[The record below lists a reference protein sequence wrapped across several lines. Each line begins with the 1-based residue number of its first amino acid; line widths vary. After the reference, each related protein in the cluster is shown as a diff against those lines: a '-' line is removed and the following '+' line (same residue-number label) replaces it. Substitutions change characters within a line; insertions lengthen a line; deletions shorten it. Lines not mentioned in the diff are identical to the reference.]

1 MHGMESQNE
10 RKTTVRIRAGTRKVG
25 WEQYILW
32 LPVFVCVCVMWEW
45 EQGVMAE
52 KKTVDQ

>member
-10 RKTTVRIRAGTRKVG
+10 RKTTVMIRAGTRKVG

-32 LPVFVCVCVMWEW
+32 LPVECQDVL
-45 EQGVMAE
+45 
-52 KKTVDQ
+52 